1 MRQWI
6 GIIILALAVT
16 VASGCRDQQYIHVG
30 KNWDALNQLEAPED
44 TFRVA
49 AAGRRKATVG
59 DEMRFTVTSDR
70 DGRLWVVQVG
80 PDDEVSVL
88 YPNEVARENRI
99 AAGETVHVPP
109 TGAEWVIAAEPP
121 LGRSIIAF
129 VVTTGDTDLSDVLS
143 SPEDAEKALRIVRRN
158 DWGMDKLVI
167 DTLEE

>member
-1 MRQWI
+1 MKQWI

-16 VASGCRDQQYIHVG
+16 MTSACREQQYIHVG
-30 KNWDALNQLEAPED
+30 KNWDALNQLEAPENA
-44 TFRVA
+44 FRVA
-49 AAGRRKATVG
+49 ASGRRAATVG
-59 DEMRFTVTSDR
+59 DEMRFSVTSDR
-70 DGRLWVVQVG
+70 DGRLWVAQVG

-99 AAGETVHVPP
+99 EAGETVHIPP
-109 TGAEWVIAAEPP
+109 PGAEWVIAAEPP

-143 SPEDAEKALRIVRRN
+143 SPEDAEKTLRIVQRN

-167 DTLEE
+167 DTREE